1 MQSCLKLGVCG
12 LLCLSITAG
21 VSGCANIQN
30 DATRTKTEG
39 ALVGAGVGGGVG
51 ALVGTAIGGNA
62 TGALIGG
69 GIGAILG
76 SLTGLAAG
84 NYVADKKAEYASREE
99 WLDACIEE
107 ARKSNQ
113 AAVEYNAKLSKEIK
127 ELDKRCTKL
136 AADFKRQQAKRETL
150 LAEKATIDKQQKA
163 VEAGIKS
170 LEERSAKQ
178 KAVAQDA
185 RSGKN
190 TTEADIMDAEVKKLE
205 TQIAELKKH
214 NQKLAS
220 ISVRMAV

>member
-1 MQSCLKLGVCG
+1 MQPYLKLGVCG
-12 LLCLSITAG
+12 LLCLSLTAG
-21 VSGCANIQN
+21 ASGCANIQN

-39 ALVGAGVGGGVG
+39 TLVGAGVGAGVG
-51 ALVGTAIGGNA
+51 ALVGTVIGGDA

-69 GIGAILG
+69 GIGALLG
-76 SLTGLAAG
+76 GLSGLVAG
-84 NYVADKKAEYASREE
+84 SYVADQKAKYASREE
-99 WLDACIEE
+99 WLDACIDE
-107 ARKSNQ
+107 ARKSNET
-113 AAVEYNAKLSKEIK
+113 AVEYNAKLSEEIK
-127 ELDKRCTKL
+127 KLDKRSTKL

-150 LAEKATIDKQQKA
+150 LTEKENIDKQQKE
-163 VEAGIKS
+163 VEASIKA
-170 LEERSAKQ
+170 LEERAAKQ

-205 TQIAELKKH
+205 AQIAELKKH